1 MSLSSARVKAAELKV
16 CYLDHG
22 VPEVSIELQAG
33 RPNIYDEYDAM
44 MVVAK
49 TSHHTVSAYR
59 PTSLTP
65 VLALCKKG
73 RSDVPGPLCNTY
85 GGWDL
90 TLRILTFGYANHPG
104 AGGPYRVPRIG
115 GGTYTIPLDSA
126 RRYAWGTEFEGGI
139 READWDLMLRNPR
152 GRGKPMTFREFMGRV
167 NAADLDYFGVHPD
180 AHMEHRHWTEG
191 RPKVRSPRKVDRIGY
206 VTLAEGKAE
215 LLRYADPNPDI
226 DPPTDGEELDMTPE
240 EVKAAT
246 RIAIVELFIEA
257 AARST
262 TSGRP
267 LRDALD
273 KILVHNSRVALHGL
287 LDEAANGSTPT
298 GRQVRDDLFAID
310 GIEDEQ
316 QVLKAIEALRA
327 AFAAST
333 PGGSTSDGE

>member
-1 MSLSSARVKAAELKV
+1 MSLSSARSKAADLKT

-22 VPEVSIELQAG
+22 VPEVSSELQAG
-33 RPNIYDEYDAM
+33 RPNPYDPYDAM
-44 MVVAK
+44 FVVAK
-49 TSHHTVSAYR
+49 TSHHTVSRYS
-59 PTSLTP
+59 PSSLTP
-65 VLALCKKG
+65 TLALCKRG

-85 GGWDL
+85 GGYDL

-115 GGTYTIPLDSA
+115 GGTYTIPQDSA
-126 RRYAWGTEFEGGI
+126 RRYAWGTEFEGGLS
-139 READWDLMLRNPR
+139 EADWDRTLKNPR
-152 GRGKPMTFREFMGRV
+152 GRGRAMTFREFMGRV

-191 RPKVRSPRKVDRIGY
+191 RPKVRSHRKIDRLGY
-206 VTLAEGKAE
+206 ITLAEGKAE
-215 LLRYADPNPDI
+215 LLRYADSNPDL
-226 DPPTDGEELDMTPE
+226 DPPTDNEELDMTPE
-240 EVKAAT
+240 EVKAQV
-246 RIAIVELFIEA
+246 RVGVVEVFKEA
-257 AARST
+257 AARNT

-287 LDEAANGSTPT
+287 LDEAANGRTPT

-316 QVLKAIEALRA
+316 QVLAAITAVRKAVDAIGE
-327 AFAAST
+327 
-333 PGGSTSDGE
+333 GSGTDGK